1 MTKDVATNN
10 VKPSINSFLNSHS
23 TESTRG
29 IGGTSFTDHTG
40 LEANTIISGF
50 DLAAIRLNQ
59 DFTDT
64 FGVKK
69 QFTRIPIRTARK
81 DEYHQVHPST
91 DYQISVV
98 LVELKEENETYVL
111 SPHLAGL
118 LPGLARPAIIFTAV
132 DRHGN
137 PFLPFVYLPGPDGT
151 INPWHESRLAGIKK
165 AQTCWLRCV
174 ANKAL
179 QGYELYIAEG
189 INEEPKWPELSFA
202 EIIEIALR
210 GRYIDDANHPVVQQ
224 LLGRA

>member
-1 MTKDVATNN
+1 MTKDNVTNN
-10 VKPSINSFLNSHS
+10 AYPITNNYSSS
-23 TESTRG
+23 TSDGSPTA
-29 IGGTSFTDHTG
+29 IGENAFTDKVG
-40 LEANTIISGF
+40 LEANTIIAGF

-69 QFTRIPIRTARK
+69 QFTRIPIRVARK
-81 DEYHQVHPST
+81 DEYHQVHPSQE
-91 DYQISVV
+91 YQIPVV

-111 SPHLAGL
+111 APHLAGL
-118 LPGLARPAIIFTAV
+118 LPGLARPALLFTAV

-137 PFLPFVYLPGPDGT
+137 PFLPFVYLPGPDGK
-151 INPWHESRLAGIKK
+151 INPWHESRLAAIKK

-189 INEEPKWPELSFA
+189 INEKPKWPELNFS
-202 EIIEIALR
+202 ELIEIALR
-210 GRYIDDANHPVVQQ
+210 GCYIDDVNHPIVQQ